1 MSLNWFSIT
10 RLGEAGLL
18 LPLACALLIGLAF
31 LRAYPLLRQFSL
43 RLLLAIII
51 TLVSKIAFFS
61 LGIGITALDFIGF
74 SGHTLLATAILPV
87 LFGWL
92 FVSKEGNF
100 SKLGVL
106 LGIAIALLVGWSR
119 LEVNAHSSS
128 EVITGWLLGYM
139 VIHPFWTAH
148 IQNTNPLNRLIPI
161 TLTLLM
167 LLMWSHPQAALHIPS
182 YTWEQNIAKWLSGN
196 DEIYT
201 RQDLHQKQGSK

>member
-1 MSLNWFSIT
+1 MLLNWFSIT

-61 LGIGITALDFIGF
+61 LGIGITALNFIGF

-148 IQNTNPLNRLIPI
+148 IKNTTSLNRLIPI

-167 LLMWSHPQAALHIPS
+167 LLMWSQPQAALHIPS
-182 YTWEQNIAKWLSGN
+182 YKWEQNIAKWLSGN
-196 DEIYT
+196 NEIYT

>member
-1 MSLNWFSIT
+1 MSFNWISIT

-167 LLMWSHPQAALHIPS
+167 LLMWSQPQAALHIPS
-182 YTWEQNIAKWLSGN
+182 YTWEQDIAKWLSGN
-196 DEIYT
+196 NEIYT